1 MWQIRPGLDTIKS
14 YYVPDIAWPVK
25 LDANER
31 AEALPP
37 RVQARMVER
46 LAAVA
51 GNRYPEIGQH
61 SLKKAL
67 AAGLGLEPENI
78 ALGNG
83 SSEVLAAICRVFG
96 GAGRK
101 IVYPHPS
108 FSMYKIYCRLADSEP
123 LTVELDAGFA
133 LAPEKV
139 FTTALQE
146 QAGLIILCNPNN
158 PTGGTMS
165 PEAVEYIVAG
175 ARCPVV
181 VDEAYGEFFGQ
192 SALPLLGKYPNLIV
206 ARTFSK
212 AYGLAAARVGYA
224 AAGKEII
231 AAISKVLLPYHI
243 NAFSLAAAET
253 AWEMRD
259 EFAPGIART
268 VAERERVASALRE
281 MSAVEVF
288 PSATNFLLLRSA
300 RAKELA
306 DYLAAQGVGVR
317 DFSAAPALAGCLRVT
332 VGTAPENDVFLA
344 AIGKFIRG
352 EV

>member
-1 MWQIRPGLDTIKS
+1 MWQIRPGLESVKS
-14 YYVPDIAWPVK
+14 YYVPDVAWPVK

-37 RVQARMVER
+37 AVQAGIAER

-51 GNRYPEIGQH
+51 ANRYPEIGQH

-78 ALGNG
+78 VLGNG

-96 GAGRK
+96 GVGRK

-108 FSMYKIYCRLADSEP
+108 FSMYKIYCLLADSEP

-133 LAPEKV
+133 LSPEKV
-139 FTTALQE
+139 FTTALKE

-158 PTGGTMS
+158 PTGGAMAT
-165 PEAVEYIVAG
+165 EAVEYIVAG

-181 VDEAYGEFFGQ
+181 VDEAYGEFAGK
-192 SALPLLGKYPNLIV
+192 SVLPLLGKYPNLIV

-224 AAGKEII
+224 AAGREII
-231 AAISKVLLPYHI
+231 AAVGKVLLPYHI

-253 AWEMRD
+253 VWGMRD

-268 VAERERVASALRE
+268 VAERERVAAALRE
-281 MSAVEVF
+281 MPIEVF

-300 RAKELA
+300 RAKELS
-306 DYLAAQGVGVR
+306 DYLASQGVGVR

-332 VGTAPENDVFLA
+332 VGTVSENDVFLA
-344 AIGKFIRG
+344 ATGKFIRG

>member
-14 YYVPDIAWPVK
+14 YHVPDIAWPVK

-37 RVQARMVER
+37 AVQARIAER

-67 AAGLGLEPENI
+67 ADGLGLEPENI

-96 GAGRK
+96 GVGRK

-108 FSMYKIYCRLADSEP
+108 FSMYKIYCQLADSEP
-123 LTVELDAGFA
+123 LTVELDARFT

-158 PTGGTMS
+158 PTGGAMAV
-165 PEAVEYIVAG
+165 EAVEYIVAG

-181 VDEAYGEFFGQ
+181 VDEAYGEFSGQ
-192 SALPLLGKYPNLIV
+192 SALPLIGKYPNLIV

-224 AAGKEII
+224 VADREII
-231 AAISKVLLPYHI
+231 AAISKVLLPYHL
-243 NAFSLAAAET
+243 NAFSLAAAEV
-253 AWEMRD
+253 AWEMRG

-268 VAERERVASALRE
+268 VDERERMAAALRE
-281 MSAVEVF
+281 LPTIEVF
-288 PSATNFLLLRSA
+288 PSATNFLLVRSA

-306 DYLAAQGVGVR
+306 GYLAARGVGVR

-332 VGTAPENDVFLA
+332 VGTVAENDVFLA
-344 AIGKFIRG
+344 ATGNFIRG